1 MSPRDGL
8 SQMTKDSSLSWS
20 EIFPPLSPLLGR
32 SREQG
37 RAVTGHLNHDLIRGG
52 DPIPR
57 QSKIGVIMQQG

>member
-8 SQMTKDSSLSWS
+8 SEMTKDSSPSWS

-37 RAVTGHLNHDLIRGG
+37 RAVTGHLSHDLIRG

-57 QSKIGVIMQQG
+57 QSKIGVILQPA